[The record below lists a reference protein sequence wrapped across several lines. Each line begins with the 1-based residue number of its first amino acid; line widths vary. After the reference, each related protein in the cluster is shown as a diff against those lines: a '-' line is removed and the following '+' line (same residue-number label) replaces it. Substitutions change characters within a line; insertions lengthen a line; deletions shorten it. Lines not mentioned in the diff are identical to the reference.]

1 MLFLLDPEL
10 VHNQFINLG
19 ELLSKIPGGR
29 FITGLF
35 YQYKGPDIS
44 KKVDGITYKYPV
56 ILAAGFD
63 YNARLVGILDKMSFG
78 GEEVGSV
85 TLRKCEGNAKPRL
98 ARAKKSQSIIVY
110 KGLRNNGVDRII
122 ERIQH
127 SKINKDYVVGI
138 SIARTNDAK
147 TSDMQSGIADF
158 VGTLKKLVANNIGDY
173 YTINIS
179 CPNAFGGESFA
190 TKENLEK
197 LLKAMK
203 EIKHYKPMYVK
214 MPVNLEWE
222 KFKELTDLVI
232 KYKING
238 VVIGNLNKNYEDLAF
253 RNEAPK
259 EYRGGLSGKPC
270 QKLSTE
276 LIRKTRQEYGKKL
289 TIIGCGGIMTAKDAM
304 EKFEAGAD
312 LVQLITGMIFEG
324 PHLMKEIA
332 SVLNTKD

>member
-1 MLFLLDPEL
+1 M
-10 VHNQFINLG
+10 
-19 ELLSKIPGGR
+19 
-29 FITGLF
+29 
-35 YQYKGPDIS
+35 
-44 KKVDGITYKYPV
+44 
-56 ILAAGFD
+56 AAGFD
-63 YNARLVGILDKMSFG
+63 YNARLIGILDKMSFG

-110 KGLRNNGVDRII
+110 KGLRNDGVDRII
-122 ERIQH
+122 ERMQH
-127 SKINKDYVVGI
+127 SKINENYVVGI

-147 TSDMQSGIADF
+147 TSDLQSGIADF
-158 VGTLKKLVANNIGDY
+158 TGSLEKLVKNDVGDY

-203 EIKHYKPMYVK
+203 KIKHNMPMYVK
-214 MPVNLEWE
+214 MPINLEWKE
-222 KFKELTDLVI
+222 FKELIDLVI

-238 VVIGNLNKNYEDLAF
+238 VVIGNLDKNYDDLAF
-253 RNEAPK
+253 RDEAPK

-270 QKLSTE
+270 QKLSTD